1 MINLFSIANP
11 LSATGRL
18 YELTKSL
25 HGFGLRPRLAE
36 FFAKQLRSW
45 WNQRLKHYR
54 R

>member
-11 LSATGRL
+11 LSATGHL
-18 YELTKSL
+18 YEPTKSL
-25 HGFGLRPRLAE
+25 HGFGLRPGLAE
-36 FFAKQLRSW
+36 FFAKQLQSW